1 MANKKSPITREPGQK
16 HFVKSGVQYYKDELN
31 NWFCAYIKQDD
42 LVGGGN
48 EEPRNSNE
56 LNDTRLQRIKQITGK
71 QNPAV
76 LDYGCGNGLMVRYF
90 QAQGVR
96 GNGFDKFNPKFNRL
110 ELGTGY
116 DCVTLTEVIEH
127 LTEPW
132 NELKQIHDCL
142 APNGKVMIETS
153 FTDWLTPD
161 DIYVEPSVGHCT
173 IFSHI
178 GLDHLMARFGFQ
190 PGVHINRNV
199 RIYEVG

>member
-16 HFVKSGVQYYKDELN
+16 HFVKGGVQYYKDELN
-31 NWFCAYIKQDD
+31 NWFCSYIKQDD
-42 LVGGGN
+42 LVGGGFEIERNAN
-48 EEPRNSNE
+48 EINE
-56 LNDTRLQRIKQITGK
+56 TRLKRVQEITGK
-71 QNPAV
+71 QNPFV

-90 QAQGVR
+90 QAQQVR
-96 GNGFDKFNPKFNRL
+96 SNGFDKFNPKFNRL

-116 DCVTLTEVIEH
+116 DCVTLIEVVEH

-132 NELKQIHDCL
+132 NELKHIKECL
-142 APNGKVMIETS
+142 APGGKVMIETS
-153 FTDWLTPD
+153 FTDWLTPED
-161 DIYVEPSVGHCT
+161 SYVEPSVGHCT

>member
-16 HFVKSGVQYYKDELN
+16 HFVKSGVQYYKDDLN
-31 NWFCAYIKQDD
+31 NWFCSYLKQED
-42 LVGGGN
+42 LVGGDFELERNAN
-48 EEPRNSNE
+48 EINE
-56 LNDTRLQRIKQITGK
+56 MRLKRVREITGK

-76 LDYGCGNGLMVRYF
+76 LDYGCGNALMVRYF
-90 QAQGVR
+90 QAQGVM

-116 DCVTLTEVIEH
+116 DCVTLIEVIEH

-132 NELKQIHDCL
+132 NELKQIKECL

>member
-16 HFVKSGVQYYKDELN
+16 HFVKDDVQYYKDDLN
-31 NWFCAYIKQDD
+31 NWFCAYIKQDN
-42 LVGGGN
+42 LVGGEKEPERNLN
-48 EEPRNSNE
+48 EINE
-56 LNDTRLQRIKQITGK
+56 TRLKRVREITGK
-71 QNPAV
+71 QNPSV
-76 LDYGCGNGLMVRYF
+76 LDYGCGNGLLVRYF
-90 QAQGVR
+90 QSQGIMC
-96 GNGFDKFNPKFNRL
+96 NGFDKFNPKFNRL
-110 ELGTGY
+110 QLGTNY
-116 DCVTLTEVIEH
+116 DCVTLIEVIEH

-132 NELKQIHDCL
+132 NEVKQIKECL

-153 FTDWLTPD
+153 FTDWLKPD
-161 DIYVEPSVGHCT
+161 DAYVNPSAGHCT

>member
-16 HFVKSGVQYYKDELN
+16 HFVKSGVQYYKDDLN
-31 NWFCAYIKQDD
+31 NWFCTYIKQED
-42 LVGGGN
+42 LVGGGFEPERNAN
-48 EEPRNSNE
+48 EINE
-56 LNDTRLQRIKQITGK
+56 TRLKRVREITGK
-71 QNPAV
+71 QNPAI

-116 DCVTLTEVIEH
+116 DCVTLIEVIEH

-132 NELKQIHDCL
+132 TELKQIHDCL
-142 APNGKVMIETS
+142 APNGKLMIETS

-161 DIYVEPSVGHCT
+161 DSYVEPSVGHCT

>member
-16 HFVKSGVQYYKDELN
+16 HFVKGGVQYYKDELN
-31 NWFCAYIKQDD
+31 NWFCSYIKQDD
-42 LVGGGN
+42 LVGGEKEPERNAN
-48 EEPRNSNE
+48 EINE
-56 LNDTRLQRIKQITGK
+56 TRLKRVREINGK
-71 QNPAV
+71 ENPFV
-76 LDYGCGNGLMVRYF
+76 LDYGCGHGLMVRYF
-90 QAQGVR
+90 QEQQVR
-96 GNGFDKFNPKFNRL
+96 SNGFDKFNHKFNRL

-116 DCVTLTEVIEH
+116 DCVTLIEVIEH

-132 NELKQIHDCL
+132 NEIKQIKECL
-142 APNGKVMIETS
+142 APGGKVMIETS

-161 DIYVEPSVGHCT
+161 DEYVEPSVGHCT

-190 PGVHINRNV
+190 PWQHINRNV

>member
-16 HFVKSGVQYYKDELN
+16 HFVKGGVQYYKDELN
-31 NWFCAYIKQDD
+31 NWFCSYIKQED
-42 LVGGGN
+42 LVGGEKEPERNLN
-48 EEPRNSNE
+48 EINE
-56 LNDTRLQRIKQITGK
+56 TRLKRVREITGK
-71 QNPAV
+71 QNPFV
-76 LDYGCGNGLMVRYF
+76 LDYGCGNGLMVDYF
-90 QAQGVR
+90 KAKGINIT
-96 GNGFDKFNPKFNRL
+96 GHDKFNPKFNRL

-132 NELKQIHDCL
+132 NELKQIKECL

-161 DIYVEPSVGHCT
+161 DIYVNPSVGHCT

-190 PGVHINRNV
+190 PGQHINRNV

>member
-16 HFVKSGVQYYKDELN
+16 HFVKGGVQYYKDELN
-31 NWFCAYIKQDD
+31 NWFCSYIKQDD
-42 LVGGGN
+42 LVGGEKEPERNLN
-48 EEPRNSNE
+48 EINE
-56 LNDTRLQRIKQITGK
+56 TRLKRVREITGK

-76 LDYGCGNGLMVRYF
+76 LDYGCGNGFMVDYF
-90 QAQGVR
+90 KAKGITIT
-96 GNGFDKFNPKFNRL
+96 GHDKFNPKFNRL

-116 DCVTLTEVIEH
+116 DCITLIEVIEH
-127 LTEPW
+127 LSEPW
-132 NELKQIHDCL
+132 NELKQIKECL
-142 APNGKVMIETS
+142 GSNGKVMIETS

-178 GLDHLMARFGFQ
+178 GLDHLMARFVFQ

>member
-16 HFVKSGVQYYKDELN
+16 HFVKSGVQYYKDDLN
-31 NWFCAYIKQDD
+31 NWFCTYIKQED
-42 LVGGGN
+42 LVGGGFEPERNAN
-48 EEPRNSNE
+48 EINE
-56 LNDTRLQRIKQITGK
+56 TRLKRVREITGK
-71 QNPAV
+71 QNPAI

-116 DCVTLTEVIEH
+116 DCVTLIEVIEH
-127 LTEPW
+127 LTEPF
-132 NELKQIHDCL
+132 NELKQIKDCL

-161 DIYVEPSVGHCT
+161 DIYVEPTVGHCT
-173 IFSHI
+173 IFSHA

-199 RIYEVG
+199 RIYELG

>member
-16 HFVKSGVQYYKDELN
+16 HFVKGGVQYYKDELN
-31 NWFCAYIKQDD
+31 NWFCTYIKQED
-42 LVGGGN
+42 LVGGGFEPERNLN
-48 EEPRNSNE
+48 EINE
-56 LNDTRLQRIKQITGK
+56 TRLKRVREITGK
-71 QNPAV
+71 QNPAI

-116 DCVTLTEVIEH
+116 DCVTLIEVIEH

-132 NELKQIHDCL
+132 TELKQIHDCL

-199 RIYEVG
+199 RIYELG

>member
-16 HFVKSGVQYYKDELN
+16 HFVKGGVQYYKDELN
-31 NWFCAYIKQDD
+31 NWFCTYIKQDD
-42 LVGGGN
+42 LVGGEKEPERNAN
-48 EEPRNSNE
+48 EINE
-56 LNDTRLQRIKQITGK
+56 TRLKRVREITGK
-71 QNPAV
+71 QNPFV

-90 QAQGVR
+90 QAQQVR
-96 GNGFDKFNPKFNRL
+96 SNGFDKFNPKFNRL

-116 DCVTLTEVIEH
+116 DCVTLIEVVEH

-132 NELKQIHDCL
+132 NELKQIKECL
-142 APNGKVMIETS
+142 APGGKVMIETS

-161 DIYVEPSVGHCT
+161 DAYVEPSVGHCT

-190 PGVHINRNV
+190 PGQHINRNV